1 MEMTIKQ
8 ITNGQVKQI
17 ANVVAKK
24 FELVNRFTYVNIIDK
39 KTRQC
44 SIQGGDKNLVFG
56 SFYNLIEYTYLQLIN
71 EDGLYFDW
79 CTNGV
84 DATNQRKEY
93 VYKIQYKIVE
103 LLCGYQY
110 KMGA

>member
-1 MEMTIKQ
+1 MDMTIKQ

-17 ANVVAKK
+17 AGAVAEK
-24 FELVNRFTYVNIIDK
+24 FELVNRVNYFNIINK

-44 SIQGGDKNLVFG
+44 SIQGGSQNLVFG

-79 CTNGV
+79 QTNGV
-84 DATNQRKEY
+84 DQANHRKEY
-93 VYKIQYKIVE
+93 VYKIQYKVVE
-103 LLCGYQY
+103 ILCGYQY
-110 KMGA
+110 KTGA